1 MMRKIGSMK
10 QLSMDIQLNEMR
22 RRARAARNEQLRRRL
37 ADDRETERAFERLIS
52 LWAIGE
58 GKPEKTPNFA

>member
-1 MMRKIGSMK
+1 MK

-37 ADDRETERAFERLIS
+37 ADDRETERAFERLLS
-52 LWAIGE
+52 LRAIGE
-58 GKPEKTPNFA
+58 GKSEKTPNFA